1 MPRIVTALASQLT
14 LVESGG
20 SVSGSSGTGV
30 ISAPVSLGVPRPPT
44 NASDEV
50 TPQAFEFAHHSFSTA
65 RADLSPLAT
74 NTAYSLISVSG
85 FSRATVLN
93 YVTRLG
99 VHSVGRNQLSG
110 LPT

>member
-1 MPRIVTALASQLT
+1 MHSDLGMPRPL
-14 LVESGG
+14 
-20 SVSGSSGTGV
+20 
-30 ISAPVSLGVPRPPT
+30 T
-44 NASDEV
+44 NASEEV
-50 TPQAFEFAHHSFSTA
+50 TPQAFGLAHHPFSTA

-74 NTAYSLISVSG
+74 NTAHSLISVSG

-99 VHSVGRNQLSG
+99 VHSVGRHQLSG